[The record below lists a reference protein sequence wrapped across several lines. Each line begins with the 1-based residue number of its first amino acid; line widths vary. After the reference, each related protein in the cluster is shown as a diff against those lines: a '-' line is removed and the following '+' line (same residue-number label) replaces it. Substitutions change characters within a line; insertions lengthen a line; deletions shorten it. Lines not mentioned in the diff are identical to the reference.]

1 MFMTQPRKIAIASG
15 KGGTGKTTV
24 AVNLFHFLIVE
35 KQKSAQLV
43 DCDVEEPNSNL
54 FLKGEKNDTEEVKIK
69 VPYIKTSTCV
79 YCGKCYE
86 YCAFNAIMFVKEL
99 SFLKVIEDLCHGCGA
114 CSYACKYN
122 AIEEKD
128 KTLGKV
134 NTYEYQGRKIIEGD
148 LNIGVAT
155 PVPVINAARKK
166 VDQQA
171 EVIIYDAPP
180 GTSCPAVATVEDADY
195 VILVGEP
202 TPFGLNDLKIS
213 VEAFK
218 KMGKQMGVVINKSG
232 LGDKSIYD
240 FLEKESIPV
249 LADIP
254 FTKEIA
260 ETVSNGELFIKKH
273 PEYKNIFETIIESI
287 NI

>member
-1 MFMTQPRKIAIASG
+1 MSLPRKIAVASG

-24 AVNLFHFLIVE
+24 AINLFHFLIDE
-35 KQKSAQLV
+35 KHKQALLV

-54 FLKGEKNDTEEVKIK
+54 FLKGKEIDSEEVYIK
-69 VPYIKTSTCV
+69 VPYIKTSKCV
-79 YCGKCYE
+79 YCGKCYD

-99 SFLKVIEDLCHGCGA
+99 SFLKVMEDLCHGCGA

-134 NTYEYQGRKIIEGD
+134 NSYEYQGRKIIEGE
-148 LNIGVAT
+148 LNVGVAT

-166 VDQQA
+166 IDQQA
-171 EVIIYDAPP
+171 EVVIYDAPP

-232 LGDKSIYD
+232 LGDRAMYD
-240 FLEKESIPV
+240 FLEKENIPV
-249 LADIP
+249 LAEIP

-260 ETVSNGELFIKKH
+260 ETISNGEIFIKKH
-273 PEYKNIFETIIESI
+273 KEYRKIFEKITGFI